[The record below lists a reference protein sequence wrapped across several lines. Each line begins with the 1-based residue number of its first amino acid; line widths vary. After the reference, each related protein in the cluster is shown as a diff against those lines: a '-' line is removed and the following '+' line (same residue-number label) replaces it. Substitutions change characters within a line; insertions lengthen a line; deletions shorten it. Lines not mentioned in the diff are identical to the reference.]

1 MTSKFVTTRRA
12 MEITNEFEFLAIEL
26 AMITILDVNL
36 DKAVKGVT
44 SVTVVRNYFEKTT
57 SKIHR

>member
-1 MTSKFVTTRRA
+1 MT
-12 MEITNEFEFLAIEL
+12 
-26 AMITILDVNL
+26 TILDVNL